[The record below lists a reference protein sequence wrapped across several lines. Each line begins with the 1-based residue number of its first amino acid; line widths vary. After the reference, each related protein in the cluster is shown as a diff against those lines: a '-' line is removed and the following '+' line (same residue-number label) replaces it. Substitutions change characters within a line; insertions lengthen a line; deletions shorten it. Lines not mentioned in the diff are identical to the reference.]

1 MMSYTDRSRTF
12 KGRLIFP
19 PVLIVYF
26 LTICPQLKDDLG
38 KKIMHIKYLIQIVFY
53 YVLCIKIFEHA
64 QSSGALFA
72 ILCIETSQI
81 IPCLLK

>member
-38 KKIMHIKYLIQIVFY
+38 KKNHAHKVFDSDCFLL
-53 YVLCIKIFEHA
+53 LCIKIFEHA